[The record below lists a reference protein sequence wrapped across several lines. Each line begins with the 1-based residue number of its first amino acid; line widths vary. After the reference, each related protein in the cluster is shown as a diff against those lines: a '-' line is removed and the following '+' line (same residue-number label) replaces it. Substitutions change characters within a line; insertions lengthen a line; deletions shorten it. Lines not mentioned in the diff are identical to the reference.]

1 MAHSKEQNEVKE
13 NSPEEARNIGLD
25 SHGLLNYLKYALT
38 SSAFNSNIST
48 NNLVANY
55 RMSLAIQV
63 YKD

>member
-13 NSPEEARNIGLD
+13 TIPEEARNIGLN

-38 SSAFNSNIST
+38 SSAFNGNIST
-48 NNLVANY
+48 NSLANY
-55 RMSLAIQV
+55 RMSLAIQL